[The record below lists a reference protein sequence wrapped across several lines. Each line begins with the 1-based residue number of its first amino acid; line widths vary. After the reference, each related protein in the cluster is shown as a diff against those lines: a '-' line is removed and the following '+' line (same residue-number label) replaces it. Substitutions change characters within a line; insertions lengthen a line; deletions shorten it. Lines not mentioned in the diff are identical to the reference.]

1 MKTDKTKYRYVFSL
15 RLAGFLMQKGF
26 RIRRIHKNLD
36 DNSKDVYLFNDSTEL
51 RSAIK
56 EYEEKYS
63 DR

>member
-1 MKTDKTKYRYVFSL
+1 METDKTKYRYIFSL

-36 DNSKDVYLFNDSTEL
+36 DETRDVYLFNDSEGL

-56 EYEEKYS
+56 EYEIEYS
-63 DR
+63 NR